1 MKNTK
6 LFSSIILTTLLA
18 SGSIFAWTNI
28 STVSDNTP
36 LTSSLWNN
44 LVSKINENGNAI
56 ATLSGSVNTSNSMI
70 NGWPDAITCT
80 KDATNKVIAYLT
92 YVPPSGDILYAAPDF
107 AWGSNH
113 GSLDLRFQQS
123 GAFSST
129 RSGWGTIITTDC
141 QGKSITQLYSEWKA
155 FNFVKN

>member
-28 STVSDNTP
+28 STVSDNAP

-70 NGWPDAITCT
+70 TWWPDAITCT
-80 KDATNKVIAYLT
+80 HWIYKVIAYLN
-92 YVPPSGDILYAAPDF
+92 YVPTSGDIVYAAPDL
-107 AWGSNH
+107 AAGSNH

-123 GAFSST
+123 GAFSAT
-129 RSGWGTIITTDC
+129 RGWVSIITTDC
-141 QGKSITQLYSEWKA
+141 QGKSITQLTSEGKA